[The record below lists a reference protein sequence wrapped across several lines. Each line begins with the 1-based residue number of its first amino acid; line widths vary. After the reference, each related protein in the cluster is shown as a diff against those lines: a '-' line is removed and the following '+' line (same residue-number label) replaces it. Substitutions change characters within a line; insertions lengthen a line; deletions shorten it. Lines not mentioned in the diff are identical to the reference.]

1 MRYSKDLS
9 LVRKKILNSIQNTDS
24 GHLGPSFSCTEILFV
39 ILKKYIN
46 FKNNNRNKIILSKG
60 HAAPAIYAIFDYLK
74 LLKKNELNTLRKF
87 SSRLQGHPDKKKL
100 KLLDF
105 GTGALGQ
112 GLSVSIGYA
121 HSSKLLN
128 KKNFIFCVL
137 GDGELQEGQVWES
150 AMYIGSNNMK
160 NIITF
165 IDGNKFQNEFSIK
178 ETLKEVNLRG
188 KWESFGFKYIETDG
202 HSTEKLEK
210 IIKNIMSYKYK
221 KPVVVYCNTIKGKVV
236 SFMEGNN
243 KYHSVKKLPLEQY
256 NKALKELD
264 DQK

>member
-1 MRYSKDLS
+1 MKNVQFMNY
-9 LVRKKILNSIQNTDS
+9 I
-24 GHLGPSFSCTEILFV
+24 

-46 FKNNNRNKIILSKG
+46 FKNKNRNKIILSKG
-60 HAAPAIYAIFDYLK
+60 HAAPAIYAIYDHLN

-87 SSRLQGHPDKKKL
+87 TSRLQGHPDKKKL

-112 GLSVSIGYA
+112 GLSVSIGYSL
-121 HSSKLLN
+121 SSKLLN

-137 GDGELQEGQVWES
+137 GDGELQEGQVWEA
-150 AMYIGSNNMK
+150 AMYIGSNNIR

-165 IDGNKFQNEFSIK
+165 IDGNKFQNEFSIE
-178 ETLKEVNLRG
+178 ETLREVDLKG
-188 KWESFGFKYIETDG
+188 KWESFGFKYIETNG
-202 HSTEKLEK
+202 HSIEKLDK
-210 IIKNIMSYKYK
+210 IIKDVTNYKYN
-221 KPVVVYCNTIKGKVV
+221 KPVVIYCNTVKGKGV

-256 NKALKELD
+256 NKALKELNE
-264 DQK
+264 QK